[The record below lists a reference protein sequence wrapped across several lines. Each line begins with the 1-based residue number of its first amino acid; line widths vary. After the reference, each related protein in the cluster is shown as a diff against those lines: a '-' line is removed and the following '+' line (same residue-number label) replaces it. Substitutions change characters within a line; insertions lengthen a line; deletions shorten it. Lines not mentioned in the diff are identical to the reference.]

1 MPPWQMSAFGRAAGG
16 MASLP
21 CWNPDET
28 TLDLLVMKSGHRTN
42 LLPEMT
48 FNLHTCR
55 PFGMRWLRVAQAAL
69 CYYIKHIFHWDVTKI
84 DQKHT
89 SSVLT
94 EIQSPHLFLS
104 LFKRERERCC
114 YVENSCFV
122 FFGTICYG
130 WCFMC
135 ILLVGQ
141 FRMQSPSSQSSL
153 HRTPLLHQA
162 RNCLTLILQILSAHV
177 IPHTEPC
184 K

>member
-94 EIQSPHLFLS
+94 EIQSPHLFLR
-104 LFKRERERCC
+104 LFKRERERDAAMWKIVVSYFLEQ
-114 YVENSCFV
+114 YVTADVLCV
-122 FFGTICYG
+122 FF
-130 WCFMC
+130 
-135 ILLVGQ
+135 LLGNLGCNHHPVN
-141 FRMQSPSSQSSL
+141 L
-153 HRTPLLHQA
+153 HYIGLHCSTKHAIAWHWFCRFFQ
-162 RNCLTLILQILSAHV
+162 
-177 IPHTEPC
+177 PM
-184 K
+184 